1 MVQMYLSSQ
10 QRAAAAT
17 GTAFT
22 AANRKLVVNTLEP
35 INQIVWVFDSTDW
48 KDFNVKMISAQANGT
63 LTINRR
69 KNGANVGVAV
79 TFTNADPAGTEKT
92 DTTIVALVK
101 GDRIAISY
109 SDSDILG
116 ADPTFS
122 TNSYL
127 EFADG
132 LWGF

>member
-10 QRAAAAT
+10 QRSVGAS

-22 AANRKLVVNTLEP
+22 AATRKLVVNTLEP
-35 INQIVWVFDSTDW
+35 INQIVWPFNSTDW
-48 KDFNVKMISAQANGT
+48 KDFNVKMISAQGNGT
-63 LTINRR
+63 LTIRR
-69 KNGANVGVAV
+69 RVNEANVGNPI
-79 TFTNADPAGTEKT
+79 TFTNADVAGTKKS
-92 DTTIVALVK
+92 DATIVALVL

-109 SDSDILG
+109 SDSDVSG
-116 ADPTFS
+116 VDPTFS

-127 EFADG
+127 EFSDA

>member
-10 QRAAAAT
+10 QRSVFAT
-17 GTAFT
+17 GTDFT
-22 AANRKLVVNTLEP
+22 AATRKLVVNTLEP
-35 INQIVWVFDSTDW
+35 INQIVWPFNSTDW
-48 KDFNVKMISAQANGT
+48 KDFNVKLISVQGNGT
-63 LTINRR
+63 LTIRR
-69 KNGANVGVAV
+69 RVNGVNAGVAV

-92 DTTIVALVK
+92 DTTTVALVK

-109 SDSDILG
+109 SDNDISG
-116 ADPTFS
+116 VDPTFS

-132 LWGF
+132 SWGF